1 MNENIIANFSKLKL
15 SLFYLPLLLL
25 LTITLVLFSQD
36 SLNTE
41 KYVQIQKD
49 YFYYINYHLGQYPM
63 LEYNLTQL
71 GDASIIL
78 SLLTIFILYAPKLWE
93 SLLSASLVS
102 LLFSSVLKNLF
113 LIPRPA
119 QIYDNNS
126 FIIVGKKAIGFASLP
141 SGHSITVFTTL
152 TILLFAFMPKKLI
165 SKVIWVF
172 TLISIGLIVASTRVA
187 LGAHHPLDVIIGSII
202 GYICGLIGIFISRKY
217 SIWIWINNKKY
228 YIVFILLIL
237 ICGGSLILKINNENI
252 IVFYFALISL
262 LVSFYKI
269 MYVYFK
275 K

>member
-1 MNENIIANFSKLKL
+1 MNEKVIANFSKLKL
-15 SLFYLPLLLL
+15 SLFFLPLLLL
-25 LTITLVLFSQD
+25 LTIILFLFSNH
-36 SLNTE
+36 SLHVKE
-41 KYVQIQKD
+41 YVQIQKV
-49 YFYYINYHLGQYPM
+49 FFFYINHHLGQYPI

-93 SLLSASLVS
+93 SLLSASIVS
-102 LLFSSVLKNLF
+102 FLFSTILKNLF

-119 QIYDNNS
+119 QIYDNNR
-126 FIIVGKKAIGFASLP
+126 FIIVGNKAVGFASLP

-152 TILLFAFMPKKLI
+152 TILLFAFMPKNWT
-165 SKVIWVF
+165 SKVVWVF
-172 TLISIGLIVASTRVA
+172 SLVSIGLIIVFTRVA

-217 SIWIWINNKKY
+217 KIWNWINNKKY
-228 YIVFILLIL
+228 YPVFILLIL
-237 ICGGSLILKINNENI
+237 ICGGSLISKISNENI
-252 IVFYFALISL
+252 LVFYFALISL

-269 MYVYFK
+269 IYVYVK